1 VSAVTVVFPRLRW
14 LALAWL
20 AVWIP
25 IYWIYWGWPT
35 FLLLCD
41 ISLLVGCLGLFSGNA
56 LLISTQALATPLI
69 GLLWALDFSWRFFLG
84 HHLIGGTE
92 YMWDTR
98 FPLWTR
104 LASFFHIALPI
115 LLIWALRRV
124 GYDRR
129 AWLAQSGIAAI
140 LLAASRL
147 IHPARNLNFA
157 FRAPILHRSLGPA
170 PLHLAIIFA
179 GLVLVLYGPVHL
191 ALARS
196 FPAPE
201 EKS

>member
-1 VSAVTVVFPRLRW
+1 MAAVFPRLRW

-20 AVWIP
+20 VVWIP
-25 IYWIYWGWPT
+25 IYWFYWGWET

-41 ISLLVGCLGLFSGNA
+41 ISLVIGCLGLFSGNS
-56 LLISTQALATPLI
+56 LLLSTQAVATPI
-69 GLLWALDFSWRFFLG
+69 VGICWGVDLLWRFILG
-84 HHLIGGTE
+84 HHLYGGTE
-92 YMWDTR
+92 YMFDTR

-104 LASFFHIALPI
+104 LASFFHLALPI

-129 AWLAQSGIAAI
+129 GWPAQSGIAAL

-147 IHPARNLNFA
+147 IDPARNLNFA
-157 FRAPILHRSLGPA
+157 FRDPLLHRSLGPA
-170 PLHLAIIFA
+170 PVHLTIIFA
-179 GLVLVLYGPVHL
+179 GLVLVLYGPMHL
-191 ALARS
+191 ALARW

-201 EKS
+201 EKR